1 MIIPPHSGYSP
12 CGIRLYCLPG
22 LFDGPEAPDNSGL
35 NAAALKQAELS
46 AEQLAF
52 VKQIYGETAPDRT
65 DASQRAR
72 ATSDIQMQAARKQM
86 ALTDDYA
93 DYQKN
98 TFRPL
103 EQGIVA
109 DAQGYDT
116 PQRREAEAAKSVAT
130 VEQSLATQQ
139 GITSRNQE
147 RAGIAPGSGRAM
159 AMQSAFDLNAAS
171 MKAGAANTSR
181 SQVETIGT
189 ARKAD
194 AANLGRNLAS
204 NQATSAG
211 IALNQGNSAVA
222 NGQVPLAVAQGGAAM
237 MNSGFAGAQQGQAG
251 AAGTYGT
258 IAGINQKA
266 ADSSSGMFGALG
278 QLGGA
283 YAGSTAGAAQI
294 ASLFAMSD
302 VTKKQ
307 DIDPVDPAQAL
318 ASVEET
324 PVSNWAYKQGAV
336 PGEDGGKHTGPMA
349 QDVQRT
355 MGDKVAPKGK
365 KIDLVSMNGITMA
378 AVQGLSQKVDRLMAS
393 QGIRA

>member
-1 MIIPPHSGYSP
+1 MIIPPHSGYSS
-12 CGIRLYCLPG
+12 CGIRLYHIPG
-22 LFDGPEAPDNSGL
+22 LFDGPPAPDNSGI
-35 NAAALKQAELS
+35 NAAAVKQADMS

-52 VKQIYGETAPDRT
+52 AKQIYGESAPDRAE
-65 DASQRAR
+65 ASQRAR
-72 ATSDIQMQAARKQM
+72 TTSDLQMQAARKQM

-93 DYQKN
+93 DYNKN

-103 EQGIVA
+103 EQSIVA
-109 DAQGYDT
+109 DAAAYDT

-139 GITSRNQE
+139 GITSRNLE
-147 RAGIAPGSGRAM
+147 RAGVQPGSGRAL
-159 AMQSAFDLNAAS
+159 ALQSAFDLNAAS
-171 MKAGAANTSR
+171 MKAGAANTAR
-181 SQVETIGT
+181 TQVETIGA

-211 IALNQGNSAVA
+211 IALNAGNAAVA
-222 NGQVPLAVAQGGAAM
+222 NGQVPLSVAQGGAAG
-237 MNSGFAGAQQGQAG
+237 MNSGFAGAQQGLSG
-251 AAGTYGT
+251 AASTYGT
-258 IAGINQKA
+258 IGNINAKA
-266 ADSSSGMFGALG
+266 AESGNAMWGALG
-278 QLGGA
+278 QIGGA
-283 YAGSTAGAAQI
+283 MI
-294 ASLFAMSD
+294 VSD

-318 ASVEET
+318 ASVEDT
-324 PVSNWAYKQGAV
+324 PVSNWAYKQGVV
-336 PGEDGGKHTGPMA
+336 PGEDGAKHTGPMA

-378 AVQGLSQKVDRLMAS
+378 AVQGLSQKVDRIMAS